1 MQAQIDLAGL
11 ADAELASLMRQG
23 DVNGPWEELYRRYYD
38 RAVGL
43 AHAVVRHV
51 WPRPEDEAADVAQ
64 EVLAH
69 FPRTVTQF
77 DREEFWPWLARVV
90 RNKAIDRL
98 RKQRQRRKDRVKVV
112 PLGRRGDCLRD
123 PNETPADR
131 LIHEETLRLASERL
145 REAAHMLHAGE
156 YRLLYR
162 YHVVRHSTPRLA
174 ADLGRAEPTIRQ
186 RLSRAKRKLLAY
198 LGGVRLTN
206 RELGHLLASVGPPI
220 ALHRTGQQE

>member
-1 MQAQIDLAGL
+1 
-11 ADAELASLMRQG
+11 
-23 DVNGPWEELYRRYYD
+23 EELYRRYYD

-77 DREEFWPWLARVV
+77 DREEFWPLLARVV

-98 RKQRQRRKDRVKVV
+98 RKPRQRRKGRVQV
-112 PLGRRGDCLRD
+112 GRVGRAGDYLRD
-123 PNETPADR
+123 PAEAPADR
-131 LIHEETLRLASERL
+131 LIHEETLRLAEERL
-145 REAAHMLHAGE
+145 REAVQALRAGE

-162 YHVVRHSTPRLA
+162 YHVARHSTTRLA

-186 RLSRAKRKLLAY
+186 RL
-198 LGGVRLTN
+198 
-206 RELGHLLASVGPPI
+206 
-220 ALHRTGQQE
+220 